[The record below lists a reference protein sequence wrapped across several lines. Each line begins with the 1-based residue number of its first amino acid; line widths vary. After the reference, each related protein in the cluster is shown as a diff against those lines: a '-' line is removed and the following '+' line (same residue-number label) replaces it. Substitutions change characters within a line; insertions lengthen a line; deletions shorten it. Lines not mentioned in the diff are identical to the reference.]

1 MGVGGPAKRLSW
13 RPRSGV
19 PTTAWPVGPTLK
31 KMEPDVQNIEPAPP
45 PNTHESQFSRW
56 SSITLMVA
64 ILCVA
69 GILSALT
76 AMRFAIRGREVAVPL
91 LVGKTEAEATDILN
105 RNGLVLR
112 VSSKRFSSDVPE
124 GHVVEQIPGK
134 GTQLKTSRSVKV
146 LLSLGPRRFAV
157 PNLLGTSLRA
167 AQLML
172 NQRRLTVGNTLFA
185 HTPVGEPSTVAYQS
199 PGPGTLEGTDPS
211 VNILI
216 SLGPPSE
223 YFIMPDLI
231 GKPAEIV
238 MARARTEGFRV
249 GKINYRSY
257 PGVDPGVIIQQKPQ
271 AGYRLSKMETIL
283 LDVSQ

>member
-1 MGVGGPAKRLSW
+1 
-13 RPRSGV
+13 
-19 PTTAWPVGPTLK
+19 
-31 KMEPDVQNIEPAPP
+31 MEPEIEHIQPVSPSKP
-45 PNTHESQFSRW
+45 HESQFSRW

-76 AMRFAIRGREVAVPL
+76 AMRFAIRGREVVVPSV
-91 LVGKTEAEATDILN
+91 VGKTESEATEILN
-105 RNGLVLR
+105 RSGLVLK

-124 GHVVEQIPGK
+124 GHVLEQIPAK
-134 GTQLKTSRSVKV
+134 GTQLKANRTVKI
-146 LLSLGPRRFAV
+146 LLSLGDRRFAV

-185 HTPVGEPSTVAYQS
+185 HTAVGEPSTVAYQS
-199 PGPGTLEGTDPS
+199 PSPGTVEGTDPS

-216 SLGPPSE
+216 SLGPAAES
-223 YFIMPDLI
+223 FIMPDLI
-231 GKPAEIV
+231 GRPAELV
-238 MARARTEGFRV
+238 MARARTEGFRI

-271 AGYRLSKMETIL
+271 AGYRLSKTETIL

>member
-1 MGVGGPAKRLSW
+1 
-13 RPRSGV
+13 
-19 PTTAWPVGPTLK
+19 
-31 KMEPDVQNIEPAPP
+31 
-45 PNTHESQFSRW
+45 
-56 SSITLMVA
+56 MVA

-76 AMRFAIRGREVAVPL
+76 AMRFAIRGREVAVPS
-91 LVGKTEAEATDILN
+91 LVGKTEAEAAKILGDS
-105 RNGLVLR
+105 GLVLK

-124 GHVVEQIPGK
+124 GHVVDQIPSS
-134 GTQLKTSRSVKV
+134 GTRLKTTRTVKV
-146 LLSLGPRRFAV
+146 LVSLGDRRFAV

-172 NQRRLTVGNTLFA
+172 TQRRLTVGNTLYA
-185 HTPVGEPSTVAYQS
+185 HTSMGDPSTVAYQT
-199 PGPGTLEGTDPS
+199 PRPGTLEGSDPS

-223 YFIMPDLI
+223 FFIMPDLI

-238 MARARTEGFRV
+238 MTRARNEGFRV
-249 GKINYRSY
+249 GRINYRSY
-257 PGVDPGVIIQQKPQ
+257 PGVEPGVVIQQKPQ
-271 AGYRLSKMETIL
+271 AGYRLSKTETIL